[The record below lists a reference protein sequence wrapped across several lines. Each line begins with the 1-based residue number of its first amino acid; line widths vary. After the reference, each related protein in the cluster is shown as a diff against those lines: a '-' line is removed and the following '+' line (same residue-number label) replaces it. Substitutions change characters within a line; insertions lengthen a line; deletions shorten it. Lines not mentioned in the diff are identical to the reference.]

1 MAATVG
7 ISRVY
12 LNEDGQGVI
21 TCGHCDVQRPIHTS
35 QRLHESIHRKLIKTK
50 CKSCESIFYV
60 RFNCRRYPRIPVH
73 FPGKL
78 VQLHSQEVLGNVQ
91 IISLS
96 LGGISFLLTKDVPIN
111 IGDVFAI
118 QFVLDDDCQS
128 VIHEEII
135 IRRTNDLCIGAE
147 FSHHDTYKYEL
158 DFYLSAHGG
167 VFE

>member
-12 LNEDGQGVI
+12 LNEDGHGVI
-21 TCGHCDVQRPIHTS
+21 TCRHCDVQRPIRTS
-35 QRLHESIHRKLIKTK
+35 QRLHESIHRKLVKTR

-60 RFNCRRYPRIPVH
+60 RFNCRRDPRIPAH
-73 FPGKL
+73 FPGQL
-78 VQLHSQEVLGNVQ
+78 VRTYPQEVLGNVR

-96 LGGISFLLTKDVPIN
+96 LGGISFILTKDIPIN
-111 IGDVFAI
+111 IDDIFDI

-128 VIHEEII
+128 MIHEEII
-135 IRRTNDLCIGAE
+135 VRRTNGSCIGAE

-158 DFYLSAHGG
+158 DFYISAHGG
-167 VFE
+167 AFE